1 MYVSFW
7 YVIPFYTA
15 FYTLFSSIPMHSIFY
30 SFLCFTTLPSIPYS
44 ILYSLLFCNFTVHP
58 IFHFLQLYH
67 IFLHCFIIILLFYIF
82 FYFLFT
88 IISIVPIIFLCIIT
102 NLYLLFLYF
111 SSFIYLIATLQ
122 ILIRSF
128 DLPVFTLLICISMLL
143 VSNRIV
149 SATNMKQLIS
159 SSAALT
165 F

>member
-1 MYVSFW
+1 
-7 YVIPFYTA
+7 
-15 FYTLFSSIPMHSIFY
+15 
-30 SFLCFTTLPSIPYS
+30 
-44 ILYSLLFCNFTVHP
+44 P

-128 DLPVFTLLICISMLL
+128 DLPVFTLLICISIEMIFTIYFIFYL
-143 VSNRIV
+143 
-149 SATNMKQLIS
+149 
-159 SSAALT
+159 